1 MRLGRQPGPLQPPTR
16 PQLWWRPDAKIW
28 RRVLR
33 RAIDDNI
40 SATATQLAFHF
51 TFSFFPL
58 LMVLASILTQ
68 IEAPFLFTRIMLA
81 LNTLLP
87 PSATA
92 LIAQVLDEVR
102 KGSGWHVFLTGLS
115 LAAWSSVS
123 GLEVLIC
130 AINGAYGVTD
140 DRPYWKRTLLALG
153 MTLLL
158 AVLLVVA
165 TALVIGGRWLGV
177 RISTWIGHDADFV
190 QLWVMLRWPV
200 ILLAVISGLLVL
212 YTAAPKLPI
221 SARRALPGAILGG
234 VGWVMSTTLF
244 GWYINTFASYNK
256 VYGSIGG
263 MIVLMLWLYVGGIVI
278 LLGAEL
284 NGALYRRRHDPT

>member
-1 MRLGRQPGPLQPPTR
+1 MQLGRQPDPLQPPATHD
-16 PQLWWRPDAKIW
+16 LWWRPDASIW
-28 RRVLR
+28 RRVVR

-58 LMVLASILTQ
+58 LMVLASVLTQ
-68 IEAPFLFTRIMLA
+68 IEAPFLFVRIMLA

-87 PSATA
+87 PSATT
-92 LIAQVLDEVR
+92 LIAQVLEEVR

-123 GLEVLIC
+123 GLHVLIC
-130 AINGAYGVTD
+130 AINGAHGVTD
-140 DRPYWKRTLLALG
+140 DRQYWKRTLLALG
-153 MTLLL
+153 MTLFL
-158 AVLLVVA
+158 ALLLVVA
-165 TALVIGGRWLGV
+165 TALVLGGRWLGV
-177 RISTWIGHDADFV
+177 RISTWLGHDADFV
-190 QLWVMLRWPV
+190 RLWVMLRWPV

-221 SARRALPGAILGG
+221 SAWRALPGAILGG
-234 VGWVMSTTLF
+234 TGWVIATTLF

-284 NGALYRRRHDPT
+284 NGALYRRRHDHP

>member
-1 MRLGRQPGPLQPPTR
+1 M
-16 PQLWWRPDAKIW
+16 WWRPDIHIW
-28 RRVLR
+28 RRVAR
-33 RAIDDNI
+33 SAIDDNI

-58 LMVLASILTQ
+58 LMVLAFILTK
-68 IEAPFLFTRIMLA
+68 IDAPFLFARIMLA
-81 LNTLLP
+81 LGTVLP
-87 PSATA
+87 PSATS
-92 LIAQVLDEVR
+92 LIAQVLEDVR
-102 KGSGWHVFLTGLS
+102 RGSGWHLFFTGLS
-115 LAAWSSVS
+115 LAAWSSIS
-123 GLEVLIC
+123 GLHVLIC
-130 AINGAYGVTD
+130 AINGAHGVTD

-177 RISTWIGHDADFV
+177 RVSTWLGHDADFV
-190 QLWVMLRWPV
+190 QVWEMLRWPV
-200 ILLAVISGLLVL
+200 VVLAVISALLVL

-221 SARRALPGAILGG
+221 SAWRALPGAILGG
-234 VGWVMSTTLF
+234 GGWVLATAIF
-244 GWYINTFASYNK
+244 GWYINNFASYNK

-284 NGALYRRRHDPT
+284 NGALYRRRHGNLQSEGASDC